1 MDIVLENDELANSD
15 NNLTSEFGR
24 NEGQGSWDSEEAEN
38 DQVKFFKKEKMK
50 VELAINKIGEDLT
63 MKNKQLKLQ
72 KKLRLADTLT

>member
-1 MDIVLENDELANSD
+1 
-15 NNLTSEFGR
+15 
-24 NEGQGSWDSEEAEN
+24 
-38 DQVKFFKKEKMK
+38 VKFFKKEKMK